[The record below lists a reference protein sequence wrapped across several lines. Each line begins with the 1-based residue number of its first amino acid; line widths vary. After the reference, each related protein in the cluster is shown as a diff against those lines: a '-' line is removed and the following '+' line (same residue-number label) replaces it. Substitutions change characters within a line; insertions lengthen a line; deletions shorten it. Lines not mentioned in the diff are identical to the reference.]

1 MKHAIKLAPVLL
13 LLGCAASTTSYSTTE
28 NSAPP
33 EANVEAADWS
43 MHATLIEAC
52 SCPMF
57 CQCYFNTN
65 PAQHVGCCP
74 PGADPSESPRYCR
87 FSNVFHV
94 DEGSYGGVS
103 LKGCEF
109 WVAGDLGGDFSDGQ
123 MGWARL
129 HFDPSV
135 EEAQR
140 EGIVAALTALYP
152 VKWESFEVGDDYPVE
167 WTAGKDK
174 SVAKL
179 DGGKKGQVVLKRNQG
194 MTDEPIVIQNLPYWG
209 APKNDGFV
217 LMQNEVV
224 AYSATGEP
232 FEYKGTN
239 GFMITVHIDSKGG
252 TGKGY

>member
-152 VKWESFEVGDDYPVE
+152 VKWEAAAGEPRTRPAWSGSVSPASWRRASFRS
-167 WTAGKDK
+167 A
-174 SVAKL
+174 S
-179 DGGKKGQVVLKRNQG
+179 R
-194 MTDEPIVIQNLPYWG
+194 MRH
-209 APKNDGFV
+209 
-217 LMQNEVV
+217 
-224 AYSATGEP
+224 SCATGC
-232 FEYKGTN
+232 
-239 GFMITVHIDSKGG
+239 
-252 TGKGY
+252 GKASPRRFPAPYATAIRSMSSRTH